1 MKDEMMMWK
10 AKRLMKMQQV
20 YALESMAVSLMAMVL
35 IFGLGFI
42 FPSINPYIVVKW
54 IVYVTAVYFV
64 WAVLGNWVRRITL
77 MKMWKKMKS
86 EDMTMEKSE
95 VKSAKKVSKKSK

>member
-1 MKDEMMMWK
+1 MNNEMMMWK

-20 YALESMAVSLMAMVL
+20 YALESIAVSLMAMVL

-42 FPSINPYIVVKW
+42 FPSINPYMVVKW

-64 WAVLGNWVRRITL
+64 WAVVGNWVRRIML
-77 MKMWKKMKS
+77 ARMWKKMKS
-86 EDMTMEKSE
+86 GDMMMEKPE
-95 VKSAKKVSKKSK
+95 VKSVKKVSKRK